1 MDNTKS
7 TRWVSRVE
15 IMEQLTSS
23 EAQARFRGIS
33 GEQAYNEFLLML
45 TCVPSYDLVPAGV
58 CNGCWLFQ
66 PCDDNEELCRRSNNA
81 DCPCKIGTY
90 RWEDSHEKS

>member
-15 IMEQLTSS
+15 IMDKLTSS
-23 EAQARFRGIS
+23 LEQARFRNMS
-33 GEQAYNEFLLML
+33 GAEAYTEFLML
-45 TCVPSYDLVPAGV
+45 LTGAPSYDLVPAGV
-58 CNGCWLFQ
+58 CNGCWLFR

-81 DCPCKIGTY
+81 DCPCKIGAASFV
-90 RWEDSHEKS
+90 RPRK